1 MVLPAVK
8 RLTKDVVG
16 RTRGDDGR
24 EVARAEPGLRLWP
37 IAQLGS
43 LRVSYIILQFRE
55 AALEETRAR
64 DAAGKRCLPFVRV
77 NRSSVRINIWFAAG
91 AEFVRQ

>member
-24 EVARAEPGLRLWP
+24 EVARAEPGLRLRP
-37 IAQLGS
+37 IALLES
-43 LRVSYIILQFRE
+43 LRGSYIILQFPE
-55 AALEETRAR
+55 TAFEETRHALVCSR
-64 DAAGKRCLPFVRV
+64 
-77 NRSSVRINIWFAAG
+77 
-91 AEFVRQ
+91 